1 MVEQVRVA
9 QARYNAVSPK
19 LANTHANEAKE
30 ARWGWFPA
38 LTLLNATALILIS
51 VAFTASRNQ
60 QEWSTALFWLSLLM
74 IFVPTAYR
82 LSLPSIARR
91 ERVGLIVVAGLAFYL
106 VKVLHSPL
114 YFSLHDEF
122 LHWRTAI
129 DIAMSTHLFSD
140 NTILTVSPLYPGLEV
155 VTTAFS
161 SLSGLSIFQ
170 AGIAM
175 LGVARIVFM
184 LALYLFYEY
193 VAQSPQIGAVA
204 ALLYMGNSNFLFFD
218 SQFSYESL
226 ALPIATAVL
235 FAVIFRQRNADRS
248 LFKLL
253 LIILPMITLVA
264 MTHHLTAYVLLGFLG
279 LWTVV
284 ALVWNRIKGEWLDV
298 GIITVLGGLIV
309 VGWSL
314 FAGNITSGYLGPVI
328 QGGVSEL
335 IRLILNEESGRQL
348 FQSATGQDSAL
359 WERVVGIL
367 SVLFILA
374 PLPLGVVQIW
384 RTPFRKQERSEG
396 GISIMRAGDLQNFSR
411 YSSNPVAFVFT
422 LLVFLQPIM
431 QGFRLTSAGWEIA
444 NRSSEFVFWSIA
456 FIVSIGML
464 QIRGYRVIR
473 RIWTPMFL
481 LWATVIFMG
490 GIISGWPPWARLPGP
505 YLVSADSRSIE
516 PQGIAA
522 AQWAGAHLDPTQRIA
537 ADRTNTLLLA
547 TYGHMNPVTH
557 QNDNLYLAQLFLLPE
572 ITSYE
577 QQLAA
582 QVHLR
587 YVLVDTRLSTQ
598 LPRVGVYF
606 EAGEPNSNSYDEPAS
621 LAALTKFDRMP
632 SVSRLFDSGDI
643 RIYDVSRLDANP

>member
-1 MVEQVRVA
+1 LVEQVRVA
-9 QARYNAVSPK
+9 QARYNAVSPNIT
-19 LANTHANEAKE
+19 NTRAKE

-38 LTLLNATALILIS
+38 LTLLNATALMLVS

-60 QEWSTALFWLSLLM
+60 QEWSTALFWVSLLL

-82 LSLPSIARR
+82 LSMPSIARR
-91 ERVGLIVVAGLAFYL
+91 ERLGLIVVAGLAFYL

-129 DIAMSTHLFSD
+129 DIVMNTHLFSD

-170 AGIAM
+170 AGIVM

-193 VAQSPQIGAVA
+193 VAQSPQIGAIA

-235 FAVIFRQRNADRS
+235 FAVLFRQRSGDRG
-248 LFKLL
+248 LGKLL
-253 LIILPMITLVA
+253 LLILPMITLVA

-284 ALVWNRIKGEWLDV
+284 ALFWNRIKGEWLDV

-335 IRLILNEESGRQL
+335 VRLILNEESGRQL
-348 FQSATGQDSAL
+348 FQSATGQDSAV
-359 WERVVGIL
+359 WERVIGIL

-374 PLPLGVVQIW
+374 PLPFGVVQIW
-384 RTPFRKQERSEG
+384 RTPFRKQERGEG
-396 GISIMRAGDLQNFSR
+396 IGIMRARALQNWSR
-411 YSSNPVAFVFT
+411 YSSNPVAFAFT
-422 LLVFLQPIM
+422 LLVFLQPVM

-444 NRSSEFVFWSIA
+444 NRSSEFVFWAIA

-473 RIWTPMFL
+473 RIWTGMFL
-481 LWATVIFMG
+481 VWATVIFMG
-490 GIISGWPPWARLPGP
+490 GIIAGWPPWARLPGS

-522 AQWAGAHLDPTQRIA
+522 AQWAGEHLDPTARIA

-547 TYGHMNPVTH
+547 TYGHLNPVTH

-572 ITSYE
+572 VTSYV

-587 YVLVDTRLSTQ
+587 YALVDTRLSTQ

-606 EAGEPNSNSYDEPAS
+606 EAGEPNSNDYDEPAS
-621 LAALTKFDRMP
+621 LEALTKFDRMP

>member
-1 MVEQVRVA
+1 LVEQVRSA
-9 QARYNAVSPK
+9 QLPYNATPNRT
-19 LANTHANEAKE
+19 ATQAKE

-38 LTLLNATALILIS
+38 LTLLNATALVLIS

-60 QEWSTALFWLSLLM
+60 QEWSTALFWLSLLL

-82 LSLPSIARR
+82 LTVVSIARR
-91 ERVGLIVVAGLAFYL
+91 ERIGLIVVAGLAFYL

-129 DIAMSTHLFSD
+129 DIVMNTHLFSD

-155 VTTAFS
+155 VTTALT
-161 SLSGLSIFQ
+161 SLSGLSIFES
-170 AGIAM
+170 GIIM
-175 LGVARIVFM
+175 LGVARIAFM

-193 VAQSPQIGAVA
+193 VGQSALIGSLA

-235 FAVIFRQRNADRS
+235 FAVVFRQRSGERS
-248 LFKLL
+248 MGKLL
-253 LIILPMITLVA
+253 LLILPMITLVA

-279 LWTVV
+279 LWTVI
-284 ALVWNRIKGEWLDV
+284 ALLWNRIKGEWLDV
-298 GIITVLGGLIV
+298 GVITILGGMIV

-335 IRLILNEESGRQL
+335 IKLILNEESGRQL
-348 FQSATGQDSAL
+348 FQSASGQDSAI

-374 PLPLGVVQIW
+374 PLPFGVLQIW
-384 RTPFRKQERSEG
+384 RQPFRKQERG
-396 GISIMRAGDLQNFSR
+396 VGIMRASALQNFSR
-411 YSSNPVAFVFT
+411 YSSNPVAFAFT
-422 LLVFLQPIM
+422 LLVFLQPVM

-444 NRSSEFVFWSIA
+444 NRSSEFVFWAIA

-464 QIRGYRVIR
+464 YIRTFPVIKR
-473 RIWTPMFL
+473 FWTPMFVV
-481 LWATVIFMG
+481 WASVIFMG
-490 GIISGWPPWARLPGP
+490 GIIAGWPPWARLPGP
-505 YLVSADSRSIE
+505 YLVSADSRSVE
-516 PQGIAA
+516 PEGIAA
-522 AQWAGAHLDPTQRIA
+522 AQWAGTHLDPADRIA

-547 TYGHMNPVTH
+547 TYGRLNPVTH
-557 QNDNLYLAQLFLLPE
+557 QNDNIYLAQLFLLPQV
-572 ITSYE
+572 TPYE

-582 QVHLR
+582 QIHLR
-587 YVLVDTRLSTQ
+587 YALVDARLSTQ

-606 EAGEPNSNSYDEPAS
+606 EAGEPNSNDYDEPAS
-621 LAALTKFDRMP
+621 LEALTKFDRMP
-632 SVSRLFDSGDI
+632 SVSRLFDSGNI
-643 RIYDVSRLDANP
+643 RVYDVSRLDANP

>member
-1 MVEQVRVA
+1 MVEQVRSA
-9 QARYNAVSPK
+9 QIPYNAAPNI
-19 LANTHANEAKE
+19 AATQAKE

-38 LTLLNATALILIS
+38 LTLLNATALVLVS

-60 QEWSTALFWLSLLM
+60 QEWSTALFWLSLLL

-82 LSLPSIARR
+82 LTVVSIARR
-91 ERVGLIVVAGLAFYL
+91 ERIGLIVVAGLALYL

-114 YFSLHDEF
+114 SFSLHDEF

-129 DIAMSTHLFSD
+129 DIVMNTHLFSD

-155 VTTAFS
+155 VTTAFAN
-161 SLSGLSIFQ
+161 LSGLSIFES
-170 AGIAM
+170 GIIM
-175 LGVARIVFM
+175 LGVARIAFM

-193 VAQSPQIGAVA
+193 VGQSALIGSLA

-235 FAVIFRQRNADRS
+235 FAVVFRQRTGERS
-248 LFKLL
+248 MGKLL
-253 LIILPMITLVA
+253 LLILPMITLVA

-279 LWTVV
+279 LWTVI
-284 ALVWNRIKGEWLDV
+284 ALFWNRIKGEWLDV
-298 GIITVLGGLIV
+298 GVITILGGMIV

-335 IRLILNEESGRQL
+335 IKLILNEESGRQL
-348 FQSATGQDSAL
+348 FQSASGQDSAI

-374 PLPLGVVQIW
+374 PLPFGVLQIW
-384 RTPFRKQERSEG
+384 RQPFRKQKQERG
-396 GISIMRAGDLQNFSR
+396 VGIMRASALQNFSR
-411 YSSNPVAFVFT
+411 YSSNPVAFAFT

-444 NRSSEFVFWSIA
+444 NRSSEFVFWAIA

-464 QIRGYRVIR
+464 YIRTFPVIR
-473 RIWTPMFL
+473 RFWTPMFVV
-481 LWATVIFMG
+481 WASVIFMG
-490 GIISGWPPWARLPGP
+490 GIIAGWPPWARLPGP
-505 YLVSADSRSIE
+505 YLVSADSRSVE
-516 PQGIAA
+516 PEGIAA
-522 AQWAGAHLDPTQRIA
+522 AQWAGTHLDPVDRIA

-547 TYGHMNPVTH
+547 TYGRLNPVTH
-557 QNDNLYLAQLFLLPE
+557 QNDQLYLAQLFLLPQV
-572 ITSYE
+572 TPYE
-577 QQLAA
+577 RQLAA
-582 QVHLR
+582 QINLQ
-587 YVLVDTRLSTQ
+587 YALVDTRLSTQ

-606 EAGEPNSNSYDEPAS
+606 EAGEPNSNKYVEPAS
-621 LAALTKFDRMP
+621 LDALTKFDRMP
-632 SVSRLFDSGDI
+632 SVNRLFDSGNI

>member
-1 MVEQVRVA
+1 MVEQVRSA
-9 QARYNAVSPK
+9 QLQYNAAPNI
-19 LANTHANEAKE
+19 AATQAKE

-38 LTLLNATALILIS
+38 LTLLNATALVLVS
-51 VAFTASRNQ
+51 VAFTASRNE
-60 QEWSTALFWLSLLM
+60 QEWSTALFWLSLLL

-82 LSLPSIARR
+82 LTVVSIARR
-91 ERVGLIVVAGLAFYL
+91 ERIGLIVVAGLAFYL

-129 DIAMSTHLFSD
+129 DIVMNTHLFSN

-155 VTTAFS
+155 VTTAFAN
-161 SLSGLSIFQ
+161 LSGLGIFES
-170 AGIAM
+170 GIVM
-175 LGVARIVFM
+175 LGVARIAFM

-193 VAQSPQIGAVA
+193 VGQSALIGSLA

-235 FAVIFRQRNADRS
+235 FAVVFRQRTGERS
-248 LFKLL
+248 MGKLL
-253 LIILPMITLVA
+253 LLILPMITLVA

-279 LWTVV
+279 LWTVI
-284 ALVWNRIKGEWLDV
+284 ALFWNRIKGEWLDV
-298 GIITVLGGLIV
+298 GVITILGGMIV

-335 IRLILNEESGRQL
+335 IKLILNEESGRQL
-348 FQSATGQDSAL
+348 FQSASGQDSAI

-374 PLPLGVVQIW
+374 PLPFGVLQIW
-384 RTPFRKQERSEG
+384 RQPFRKQERG
-396 GISIMRAGDLQNFSR
+396 VGIMRASALQNFSR
-411 YSSNPVAFVFT
+411 YSSNPVAFAFT

-444 NRSSEFVFWSIA
+444 NRSSEFVFWAIA

-464 QIRGYRVIR
+464 YIRTFPVIKR
-473 RIWTPMFL
+473 FWTPMFVV
-481 LWATVIFMG
+481 WASVIFMG
-490 GIISGWPPWARLPGP
+490 GIIAGWPPWARLPGP
-505 YLVSADSRSIE
+505 YLVSADSRSVE
-516 PQGIAA
+516 PEGIAA
-522 AQWAGAHLDPTQRIA
+522 AQWAGTHLDPADRIA

-547 TYGHMNPVTH
+547 TYGRLNPVTH
-557 QNDNLYLAQLFLLPE
+557 QNDELYLAQLFLLPQV
-572 ITSYE
+572 TPYE

-582 QVHLR
+582 QIHLQ
-587 YVLVDTRLSTQ
+587 YALVDTRLSTQ

-606 EAGEPNSNSYDEPAS
+606 EAGEPNSNDYDEPAS
-621 LAALTKFDRMP
+621 LEALTKFDRMP
-632 SVSRLFDSGDI
+632 SVSRLFDSGNI
-643 RIYDVSRLDANP
+643 RVYDVSRLDANP